1 MFATFRT
8 QTMAMSGADRSKR
21 FRLKNKGSL
30 RDKARDRMRASRAKA
45 KAEKAAG
52 RAKAVEPLPQTPSDQ
67 AGALFEWA
75 RTTLIT
81 PPGHHLEGRPM
92 EVPAYGEKFLRDALA
107 PDCRDSLLCM
117 GRKGGKTAI
126 IAITVLAHLVGPL
139 RRKGWRCGVASLSR
153 DKANELRNQIEAIS
167 LASGLKGIQFWR
179 RSSPAITTEGGSVD
193 VLSADRNSGAAAG
206 FDLVLV
212 DELGLLQEKDRALV
226 NSLRAS
232 LAAKHGRFV
241 ALTIHGSGPFV
252 PEFLA
257 RKDHAGVAVHL
268 YQPPADSRIDDEA
281 AWHQGNP
288 GLGSI
293 KNLDHMRE
301 ACTRV
306 LSSVGD
312 QSYFRAEEMNLP
324 GSPGSEMVCS
334 LAEWSKCVVTA
345 DELPERTGSC
355 VVGFDLGG
363 SSSMTAL
370 AAIWPNGRCESW
382 AAFPGNPT
390 LQARARADGAR
401 YGLMQSRGELKVYA
415 GRITPVGEFL
425 RDCAARLA
433 GERVVAAAAK
443 NRRCPSDH
451 ACEPSE

>member
-81 PPGHHLEGRPM
+81 PPGHHRRLWSPCHR
-92 EVPAYGEKFLRDALA
+92 RLA
-107 PDCRDSLLCM
+107 IKP
-117 GRKGGKTAI
+117 G
-126 IAITVLAHLVGPL
+126 